1 MFFGLFNEMKA
12 MVQSVLAFE
21 KVGKTGLAGFRTN
34 LASFC

>member
-21 KVGKTGLAGFRTN
+21 KVGKTGESPMFGVGN
-34 LASFC
+34 